1 MNLLLVRTVSR
12 TLPLPRYSRCAL
24 CECSKYTTTETQ
36 STRQCEWTDDTSI
49 ETHAVCVYERARG
62 HYTGGTRDT
71 WRHSHAKVRGKYPVQ
86 YTHMSHRRSHIHGP
100 HKTTSMGHIHGP
112 HKTTL
117 TDPGLAGLSSL
128 SPLSPLCLVASC
140 TLSAA
145 WRRGM
150 LPLYS
155 GFLHCRLGAR
165 LALAIQDAAAIKTP
179 FSKGRA
185 SGPL

>member
-100 HKTTSMGHIHGP
+100 HKTTSMGHINGP

-117 TDPGLAGLSSL
+117 TDPGLAGLSPL
-128 SPLSPLCLVASC
+128 SPLSPLSGRKLY
-140 TLSAA
+140 TLCSLGGYTSVLRVSSLSVGCALSLSNP
-145 WRRGM
+145 RR
-150 LPLYS
+150 S
-155 GFLHCRLGAR
+155 SH
-165 LALAIQDAAAIKTP
+165 QDSVQQGTC
-179 FSKGRA
+179 
-185 SGPL
+185 